1 MYNRCGSSIKESMA
15 LRLEI
20 LAGKIFSTEN
30 VPSSYIIECH
40 FRVKYNEEY
49 SELKNNEQLTLDIRE
64 RNVR

>member
-1 MYNRCGSSIKESMA
+1 MA